1 MDSRFSLSR
10 RRLLVV
16 ATGSVVATVA
26 PIGLPGAF
34 ARSTDAMKINSNGVR
49 LRSGPGLG
57 YRILASLSAGTIVR
71 YTEAAGVADGYRW
84 TKCMV
89 ESSGT
94 WGYVATTFLSP
105 LEDPGGSDRPIVQ
118 VSAGPLR
125 VRSQPGLSGSVV
137 ASMPVGSRGFI
148 TAEMPQEA
156 DGYVWVNV
164 QFDSGPRGWVAKSFL
179 TWL

>member
-1 MDSRFSLSR
+1 MESRKTISR
-10 RRLLVV
+10 RHF
-16 ATGSVVATVA
+16 AVATVGTALAVLA
-26 PIGLPGAF
+26 PTSVF
-34 ARSTDAMKINSNGVR
+34 ARSTDAMKVNSNGVR

-57 YRILASLSAGTIVR
+57 YRTLTSLSVGTIVR
-71 YTEAAGVADGYRW
+71 YTEPAGTADGYRW

-89 ESSGT
+89 ETTGT

-105 LEDPGGSDRPIVQ
+105 LDDPGDPDRPVVQ
-118 VSAGPLR
+118 VRVGPLR
-125 VRSQPGLSGSVV
+125 VRSAPGLSGWIV
-137 ASMPVGSRGFI
+137 ASMPTGARGFV
-148 TAEMPQEA
+148 TTEMPQEA